1 LDNVKILTKNK
12 KARHEY
18 FIEETYEAGLAL
30 KGSEVKSIRAGM
42 ANIKEAYVRVAAGEV
57 EIIGMHISPYEKGS
71 TFNLDPIR
79 TRKLLLHKKEIIKL
93 TSSVA
98 QKGLTLVPLTLYLKK
113 GLVKLEVGVARGKKL
128 YDKRQD
134 IKARDAQRQQ
144 DIASKMSR

>member
-1 LDNVKILTKNK
+1 MDNVKILIKNK

-30 KGSEVKSIRAGM
+30 VGSEVKSVRAGS
-42 ANIKEAYVRVAAGEV
+42 ANIKEAYVRVAGGEA

-93 TSSVA
+93 SASVA

-128 YDKRQD
+128 YDKRAD

-144 DIASKMSR
+144 DIAKKMSR